1 MAVSEQFLKA
11 DPLQLIGLGLIGLA
25 VPIFFPAL
33 RPPLAALLKAG
44 AKLALEAEFDADD
57 ALADGLANT
66 AINALLRVSP
76 RDSEKDLYDRSEA
89 AVNRFLAAASAS
101 AARRGWDQQDVA
113 TAIASA
119 SPSSTMPFRASIRG
133 RGPGSARLS
142 SMRRN
147 CSENTMLCRSAAS
160 RTRLE
165 EVLFIRE
172 QRPIRR
178 ATMCNRRGW
187 EHALKHLR
195 AKEPFRR

>member
-1 MAVSEQFLKA
+1 MSEEFLKA

-113 TAIASA
+113 HRYRKRLAKLDHAISRVHPRARPRQRAALEHASKLLGKHHAMSERRVADAPRGSPVHSGTAPDQASDHVQ
-119 SPSSTMPFRASIRG
+119 S
-133 RGPGSARLS
+133 
-142 SMRRN
+142 
-147 CSENTMLCRSAAS
+147 S
-160 RTRLE
+160 RTGA
-165 EVLFIRE
+165 
-172 QRPIRR
+172 R
-178 ATMCNRRGW
+178 A
-187 EHALKHLR
+187 
-195 AKEPFRR
+195 